1 LLLGQGPVAD
11 ESTSVPEFN
20 LADALQRSIGA
31 RLDRRFSGVHTR
43 IYLVGGLLI
52 AALAAAG
59 ALLWL
64 QMLELQAEVA
74 DLRAGLA
81 RAGNAPPREQTSDQ
95 SARLARLEEKLDAG
109 SAETLRAIRA
119 LPDQSARLNQL
130 GEKLDKNAAEA
141 ARTLRASAD
150 QATRLDGLGEKLDK
164 TLADT
169 TRALQDSTRRMESTL
184 SATAPA
190 PAPAAAAPT
199 ATASAPPFAAMALS
213 AQERETI
220 RAFFGVRRKSDAVA
234 YEAKLGDLAPEA
246 APLYPV
252 PSLLY
257 DNVRQL
263 KAHRFFADEAE
274 GTIVLIRPEDN
285 RVVAII

>member
-1 LLLGQGPVAD
+1 VAN

-20 LADALQRSIGA
+20 LADALQRGIGA

-43 IYLVGGLLI
+43 IYLVGALLI
-52 AALAAAG
+52 AALAAGG

-64 QMLELQAEVA
+64 QMLELQSEVA
-74 DLRAGLA
+74 DLRAALA
-81 RAGNAPPREQTSDQ
+81 RAGNAPPREQASDQ

-109 SAETLRAIRA
+109 SAETLRAIRT
-119 LPDQSARLNQL
+119 LPDQSARLDLL
-130 GEKLDKNAAEA
+130 GEKLDKNASET
-141 ARTLRASAD
+141 ARTLRTSAD
-150 QATRLDGLGEKLDK
+150 QAARLDGLGEKLDK

-169 TRALQDSTRRMESTL
+169 TRAIQDSTRRMESTL

-190 PAPAAAAPT
+190 SAAPAPAAAATT
-199 ATASAPPFAAMALS
+199 APFVAMSLS

-220 RAFFGVRRKSDAVA
+220 RTFFGVRRKNDAVA
-234 YEAKLGDLAPEA
+234 YEAKLGEVAPEA

-252 PSLLY
+252 PNLLY
-257 DNVRQL
+257 DNVPKL

-274 GTIVLIRPEDN
+274 GSIVLIRPEDN